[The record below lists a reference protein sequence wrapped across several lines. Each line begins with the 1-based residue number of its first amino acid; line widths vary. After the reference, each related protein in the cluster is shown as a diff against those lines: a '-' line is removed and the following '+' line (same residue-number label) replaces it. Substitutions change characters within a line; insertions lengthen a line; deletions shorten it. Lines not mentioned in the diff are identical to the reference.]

1 MEIMSRVN
9 YNFLVAIL
17 AAVLISPIAGVN
29 QNIIESKSELLA
41 NDFSGQ
47 SRDGD
52 YDVII
57 ELAPSNEGLSEVTRC
72 EELTAEFQI
81 SNTGDLDDT
90 YVLSVT
96 WYDEYNYGWYAEPVQ
111 ETVSVASGTQ
121 EFVLFTFQAPVQF
134 VVDEDEMDYTV
145 TASSENST
153 VTSSDITQKL
163 VIDNIYA
170 VDVYMR
176 QGDAKE
182 GNRGD
187 SVFYSVEMK
196 NVGQNGDNF
205 SIDTSEMPKD
215 WSALLGSSYM
225 YLDPQ
230 ETGTF
235 TLEVIIP
242 DTAAEEEYAFIQ
254 VLVNVQAGNY
264 DYIYNFCNSNTTVED
279 GRHYAVDIIPDAY
292 HKMVIPG
299 GQILYNLYVTND
311 GDEVDSFILELKD
324 VMAQGWGSNLSQFIV
339 EDLGPQEEAVVV
351 MNVTSPS
358 DSIADD
364 SSPSEIVVR
373 SANREQF
380 SDNVELSTSVRIPE
394 RGLDLT
400 VEDFD
405 KKGDPSTTVVYHFS
419 LENTGTDPD
428 DFSLSIER
436 CNDCSA
442 WGATLSTYHITDLDD
457 GDFYDFEMHIEIP
470 DSARNTDSAEMTVIA
485 QSDDDSE
492 VEQDV
497 YTITG
502 VDKVLNRHITWD
514 SGMVLN
520 PGDSSDIDISI
531 SNYGNSYQSYTFE
544 SDELPNGWEFDNFP
558 YQTDD
563 LEPYVGDES
572 FSVPFTV
579 SDNENPGYYNFT
591 IDVILDEDN
600 YKIESFEVSVK
611 IEYYAEFY
619 LDVIAIE
626 SFESPGDT
634 HFFDVEITN
643 NANIDDTISLSI
655 FDVPLGWTTCFR
667 INQDCFTEIT
677 VSEGM
682 TSSFVLEITT
692 NYDEPANTANGI
704 FLYVE
709 GVSGLNNKVSS
720 FDTLS
725 IYTNPV
731 YELTMVI
738 NSDFKEG
745 VSGDV
750 IPFQVTITNVG
761 NDNDFIRLP
770 HAVAPVGWLTYWSES
785 QFMLGAQQSKIVYLN
800 VEVPENVYGGN
811 NMIDG
816 EILSDQSGQAL
827 DLHFIVYIDEKP
839 DIDIELKLTAGE
851 VMAGTTGKFTVRLT
865 NNGNTVENLK
875 LTIEGKRASWF
886 TLPPD
891 SVRLEPGDFQEIV
904 IEVEPP
910 IMQAATET
918 SGMLNVTG
926 SQTDKLSLPFTVL
939 KSDSVV
945 NEPITEE
952 EDGILESLPSLSFF
966 SGILVISLISRLGR
980 RR

>member
-111 ETVSVASGTQ
+111 ETVSVASGAQ
-121 EFVLFTFQAPVQF
+121 KFVLFTFQAPVQF

-324 VMAQGWGSNLSQFIV
+324 VMTQGWGSNLSQFIV

-563 LEPYVGDES
+563 LEPYEGDES

-800 VEVPENVYGGN
+800 VEVPESVYGGN

-875 LTIEGKRASWF
+875 LIIEGKRASWF

>member
-1 MEIMSRVN
+1 MSRVN

>member
-29 QNIIESKSELLA
+29 QNIIESKSELLV
-41 NDFSGQ
+41 NDFSNQ

-52 YDVII
+52 YGVII
-57 ELAPSNEGLSEVTRC
+57 ELAPGNEGLSEVTRC

-96 WYDEYNYGWYAEPVQ
+96 WYDQYNYGWYAEPVQ
-111 ETVSVASGTQ
+111 DTISVASGAQ
-121 EFVLFTFQAPVQF
+121 KFVSFTFQAPVQF

-153 VTSSDITQKL
+153 VTSSDVTQKL

-170 VDVYMR
+170 VDVFVR
-176 QGDAKE
+176 EGDAKE

-187 SVFYSVEMK
+187 SVVYSIEMK
-196 NVGQNGDNF
+196 NVGQNEDNF

-215 WSALLGSSYM
+215 WTALLSTSYM
-225 YLDPQ
+225 SLNPDQ
-230 ETGTF
+230 TGTF

-242 DTAAEEEYAFIQ
+242 DTAAEEEYALIQ
-254 VLVNVQAGNY
+254 VFVNVQAGSY

-292 HKMVIPG
+292 NKMVIPG
-299 GQILYNLYVTND
+299 GQILYNLYITND

-324 VMAQGWGSNLSQFIV
+324 VMAQGWGSNLSQFTV
-339 EDLGPQEEAVVV
+339 EDLEPQEEAVVV

-358 DSIADD
+358 DSIEDD

-380 SDNVELSTSVRIPE
+380 SDNVELSTSVRIPV

-405 KKGDPSTTVVYHFS
+405 KKGDPSTTVIYHFS

-485 QSDDDSE
+485 ESDDDSE

-502 VDKVLNRHITWD
+502 VDKVLNRQITWG

-520 PGDSSDIDISI
+520 PGESSVIDISI

-579 SDNENPGYYNFT
+579 SNNENPGYYNFT

-626 SFESPGDT
+626 SFEGPGDT

-643 NANIDDTISLSI
+643 NANIHDTISLSI
-655 FDVPLGWTTCFR
+655 FDIPLGWTTCFR
-667 INQDCFTEIT
+667 INQDCLTEIT
-677 VSEGM
+677 VSEGA
-682 TSSFVLEITT
+682 TSFFVLEITT
-692 NYDEPANTANGI
+692 NYDEPANTGNGI

-709 GVSGLNNKVSS
+709 GVSGLNSKVSS

-731 YELTMVI
+731 YELTMVV

-750 IPFQVTITNVG
+750 IPFQVTITNIG
-761 NDNDFIRLP
+761 NDIDFIRLP
-770 HAVAPVGWLTYWSES
+770 PAAAPVGWLTYWSES
-785 QFMLGAQQSKIVYLN
+785 QFTLGAQQSKIVYLN
-800 VEVPENVYGGN
+800 VEVPESVYGGN

-827 DLHFIVYIDEKP
+827 DLHFIVYVDEKP

-865 NNGNTVENLK
+865 NNGNTIENLK
-875 LTIEGKRASWF
+875 LTIEGKRVSWF
-886 TLPPD
+886 TLPSD

-904 IEVEPP
+904 IEVKPP

-926 SQTDKLSLPFTVL
+926 SQTDKLSLPFSVL
-939 KSDSVV
+939 KSDSVT
-945 NEPITEE
+945 NEPINKE
-952 EDGILESLPSLSFF
+952 EDGILESLPGLSFL

>member
-29 QNIIESKSELLA
+29 QNIIESKSELLM
-41 NDFSGQ
+41 NNLSDQ

-81 SNTGDLDDT
+81 SNTGELNDT

-111 ETVSVASGTQ
+111 ETVSVASGAQ
-121 EFVLFTFQAPVQF
+121 KFVSFIFQAPVQF

-153 VTSSDITQKL
+153 VTSSDVTQKL

-182 GNRGD
+182 GNRGE

-196 NVGQNGDNF
+196 NVGENGDNF
-205 SIDTSEMPKD
+205 SIDKSEMPKD
-215 WSALLGSSYM
+215 WTAILGASYM

-254 VLVNVQAGNY
+254 VLVKVQNEDY
-264 DYIYNFCNSNTTVED
+264 HYIYNFCNSNTTVEN

-299 GQILYNLYVTND
+299 GQILYYLYITND

-324 VMAQGWGSNLSQFIV
+324 VMAQGWGSNLSQFTV
-339 EDLGPQEEAVVV
+339 EDLEPQEEAVVV
-351 MNVTSPS
+351 MNVTSPL
-358 DSIADD
+358 DSIEDD

-380 SDNVELSTSVRIPE
+380 SDNVEISTSVRIPV

-442 WGATLSTYHITDLDD
+442 WGATLSTYHIKDLDD
-457 GDFYDFEMHIEIP
+457 GEFYDFEMYIEIP

-502 VDKVLNRHITWD
+502 VDKVLNRQITWG

-520 PGDSSDIDISI
+520 PGDSSVLDISI

-544 SDELPNGWEFDNFP
+544 SDELPNGWDFDNFP

-579 SDNENPGYYNFT
+579 SNNENPGYYNFT

-626 SFESPGDT
+626 SFEGPGDT

-655 FDVPLGWTTCFR
+655 FDIPVGWTTCFR

-682 TSSFVLEITT
+682 TSSFILEITT
-692 NYDEPANTANGI
+692 NFDEPANTGNGI

-709 GVSGLNNKVSS
+709 GVSGLNSKVSS

-731 YELTMVI
+731 YDLIMVV
-738 NSDFKEG
+738 NSDFKDG
-745 VSGDV
+745 VSGDI
-750 IPFQVTITNVG
+750 IPFQVTITNIG
-761 NDNDFIRLP
+761 NDIDFVRLP
-770 HAVAPVGWLTYWSES
+770 PAIAPVGWLTSWSES
-785 QFMLGAQQSKIVYLN
+785 QFTLDAQQSKIVYLN
-800 VEVPENVYGGN
+800 VEVPETVYGGN

-827 DLHFIVYIDEKP
+827 DIHFIVYIDEKP

-851 VMAGTTGKFTVRLT
+851 VMAGKTGKFTVRLT
-865 NNGNTVENLK
+865 NNGNTIENLE

-886 TLPPD
+886 TLPSD

-904 IEVEPP
+904 IEVNPP

-926 SQTDKLSLPFTVL
+926 SQTDKLSLPFSVL

-945 NEPITEE
+945 NDSITEE
-952 EDGILESLPSLSFF
+952 ENGILESLPSLSLL

>member
-111 ETVSVASGTQ
+111 ETVSVASGAQ
-121 EFVLFTFQAPVQF
+121 KFVLFTFQAPVQF

-324 VMAQGWGSNLSQFIV
+324 VMTQGWGSNLSQFIV

-800 VEVPENVYGGN
+800 VEVPESVYGGN

-875 LTIEGKRASWF
+875 LIIEGKRASWF